1 MTTTDLL
8 KLCDEVLELSGRA
21 TPGPWNSYGSMEVVL
36 SGTGVQV
43 PPHVTWSRLDP
54 QGRRCTSFVARCDGQ
69 GCNNEPDATLI
80 ATSRTALPILA
91 SALKGLLPYMD
102 HSDECEQRILDHEDG
117 EPLPCTCGLSSTL
130 SALEGQASRG

>member
-1 MTTTDLL
+1 MNTTDLL
-8 KLCDEVLELSGRA
+8 KMCDDVLELSGRA

-91 SALKGLLPYMD
+91 SALKKLVQYVD
-102 HSDECEQRILDHEDG
+102 HIEGCAIKNREWRSDYPRK
-117 EPLPCTCGLSSTL
+117 CTCGLSSTL